1 MRLPRNVIVFGLGSF
16 LTDVHSEIV
25 LPLLPLFL
33 TRVLGLPATVL
44 GVIEGVA
51 DMTASLLKI
60 VSGRLSDRLGRR
72 KGLIV
77 AGYALSTLAKP
88 FLSASHAGSTV
99 LVIRFADRVGKG
111 IRSAPRDAALAD
123 AVPAS
128 ERGAA
133 FGFHRAMDTAGAVVG
148 TTIAF
153 LLMQG
158 TGGNYRAIF
167 LWAAIPGVLA
177 VILLAALVRETPRA
191 RTEPV
196 AGRHPSLGVP
206 GPLGIFLGVHGLF
219 CIADFSY
226 AFYLLRAEQ
235 LGVAAPLLPMVYLLY
250 NLVYAMLPMPLG
262 RLSDRLG
269 RIPVLVAGYG
279 FTAVSCL
286 AFALAPE
293 GWIVWPLFALYGMRT
308 AFTETIPRALTADL
322 CEPWR
327 RGTGI
332 GAFHFVAG
340 IAAFPASFIAGW
352 LWDTHGA
359 RAAFLLGAGVALA
372 ATLLLLLLAPRI
384 KSGLQAGAGLP
395 PAEAAGISSEDGK
408 SVR

>member
-1 MRLPRNVIVFGLGSF
+1 VIVFGLGSF
-16 LTDVHSEIV
+16 LTDVHSEMV
-25 LPLLPLFL
+25 LPLLPLFV
-33 TRVLGLPATVL
+33 TRVLGLSATAL

-60 VSGRLSDRLGRR
+60 VSGWWSDRLGQR

-88 FLSASHAGSTV
+88 FLAAAHAGSAV
-99 LVIRFADRVGKG
+99 LAIRFADRVGKG
-111 IRSAPRDAALAD
+111 IRSAPRDAALAE

-128 ERGAA
+128 QRGTA

-153 LLMQG
+153 LLMRE

-167 LWAAIPGVLA
+167 LWAAFPGILA
-177 VILLAALVRETPRA
+177 VILLATLVREAPPATKSP
-191 RTEPV
+191 EGG
-196 AGRHPSLGVP
+196 GRPFRGVP
-206 GPLGIFLGVHGLF
+206 GPLGVFLAVHGLF
-219 CIADFSY
+219 CVSDFSY
-226 AFYLLRAEQ
+226 AFFLLRAGE
-235 LGVAAPLLPMVYLLY
+235 LGVAPALVPIVYLVY
-250 NLVYAMLPMPLG
+250 NLVYAALPVGVG

-269 RIPVLVAGYG
+269 RIPVLLAGYALAAA
-279 FTAVSCL
+279 TCL
-286 AFALAPE
+286 AFALAPK
-293 GWIVWPLFALYGMRT
+293 GWLVWPLFALYGMRT
-308 AFTETIPRALTADL
+308 GFVETIPRALAADL

-340 IAAFPASFIAGW
+340 IAAFPSSFIVGR

-359 RAAFLLGAGVALA
+359 RGAFLLGAGMAIA
-372 ATLLLLLLAPRI
+372 AALLLLMLSPWIR
-384 KSGLQAGAGLP
+384 KGTQAR
-395 PAEAAGISSEDGK
+395 AGIAPEAGIPCGDG
-408 SVR
+408 